1 MKVTKSS
8 PNMYWSQN
16 TSVSV
21 GYLVQKWLP
30 THIHSH
36 VIYFYN
42 LIFGHQSVHCTRW
55 WLCCCVA
62 YLNLFISL
70 CPQLRDHK
78 CRTHLFSKRIFNIF
92 PMCSMLDTTALLVMV
107 ITVLLVT
114 VSIVSYF
121 KSKLFWNGMCVL
133 ILLLAQSVSFFPHFS
148 LEVDSVMIQRLVF
161 IRWQNKMR
169 MISCFCLL
177 RLNQLINAPWMCLF
191 PCSYKLKLL

>member
-1 MKVTKSS
+1 MFIDMVTACEIKVTKISAS
-8 PNMYWSQN
+8 IYWLQN
-16 TSVSV
+16 TSVNV

-42 LIFGHQSVHCTRW
+42 LNFGHQSVHCTRW

-62 YLNLFISL
+62 CLNLFLSL
-70 CPQLRDHK
+70 CPQLRDRK
-78 CRTHLFSKRIFNIF
+78 CRTHFFSKRIFNIF
-92 PMCSMLDTTALLVMV
+92 LMYSMLDTTALLVVV

-133 ILLLAQSVSFFPHFS
+133 ILLLAQSVSFFPHSS
-148 LEVDSVMIQRLVF
+148 LEVDSVMILRLVF
-161 IRWQNKMR
+161 IRWQIKCR
-169 MISCFCLL
+169 WFHASVC
-177 RLNQLINAPWMCLF
+177 WD
-191 PCSYKLKLL
+191 